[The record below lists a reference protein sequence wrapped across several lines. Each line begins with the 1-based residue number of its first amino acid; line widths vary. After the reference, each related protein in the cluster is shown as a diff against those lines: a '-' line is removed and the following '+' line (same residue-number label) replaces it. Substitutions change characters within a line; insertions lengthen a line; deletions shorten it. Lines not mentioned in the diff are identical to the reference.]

1 MVMKKTVPPEH
12 GTRVGGASSAAR
24 SAADRSA
31 AVARILADEPGM
43 VEAALAAVTRE
54 IPAYANLDARQLE
67 EVRSLIVWTLR
78 RVLELWSVDGALDA
92 DDLRM
97 FRGVGAVRARDARP
111 LAAVLRAYRVAALA
125 FFDRIGERFPDT
137 VPSRDLSALARV
149 WLTVLDQSSEAVFD
163 GYESTGR
170 ILSEDRE
177 RALRG
182 LLADLLLGRQSH
194 AGTLRARLRE
204 LDAELPA
211 TFDLLVVST
220 AAGAAGAADDAARAA
235 ALAATA
241 LDARTAADRAGD
253 LELTSLHTVMDGVGV
268 ALLKAVDPA
277 ALDRLTGAHALTG
290 ARLTGVTAATAPRDY
305 RLALHGLRHA
315 PPPARTERRVLDRGD
330 LEVVALVTGHPD
342 AAPARVTEAVLG
354 HLAQDDDTRRTLDA
368 VIYADGAA
376 GAAARLHLHPQ
387 TVRYR
392 LRRLATT
399 TGRDPRTPWNR
410 FVFQTALLTATP

>member
-92 DDLRM
+92 GDLRM

-204 LDAELPA
+204 LDAELPS
-211 TFDLLVVST
+211 TFDLLVVSP
-220 AAGAAGAADDAARAA
+220 AAGAAGSADDAARAA

>member
-1 MVMKKTVPPEH
+1 M
-12 GTRVGGASSAAR
+12 
-24 SAADRSA
+24 
-31 AVARILADEPGM
+31 ARILADEPGM
-43 VEAALAAVTRE
+43 VDAFMTAIARE

-67 EVRSLIVWTLR
+67 EVRSLIVWSLR
-78 RVLELWSVDGALDA
+78 RVLELWAVDGALSAEDI
-92 DDLRM
+92 RM

-125 FFDRIGERFPDT
+125 FFDRIGERFADA
-137 VPSRDLSALARV
+137 VSVRDLSALARV
-149 WLTVLDQSSEAVFD
+149 WLTVLDQSSEAIFD

-177 RALRG
+177 RSLRG
-182 LLADLLLGRQSH
+182 LLTDLLLGRQSH

-204 LDAELPA
+204 LDAELPTA
-211 TFDLLVVST
+211 FDLLVVSP
-220 AAGAAGAADDAARAA
+220 AAGAPATVERAA
-235 ALAATA
+235 TAEQAAAMVTAA
-241 LDARTAADRAGD
+241 LDARAAGEATD
-253 LELTSLHTVMDGVGV
+253 LELTALHTVMDGVGV
-268 ALLKAVDPA
+268 ALVKAVDPA
-277 ALDRLTGAHALTG
+277 ALDRLAAGHGLTG
-290 ARLTGVTAATAPRDY
+290 ALLTGVTATTAPRDY
-305 RLALHGLRHA
+305 RLAVHGVRHA
-315 PPPARTERRVLDRGD
+315 SPLVWTERRMLDRGD

-342 AAPARVTEAVLG
+342 AAPARVAEAVLG

-392 LRRLATT
+392 LRRLAAL

-410 FVFQTALLTATP
+410 FVFQTALLAGAC